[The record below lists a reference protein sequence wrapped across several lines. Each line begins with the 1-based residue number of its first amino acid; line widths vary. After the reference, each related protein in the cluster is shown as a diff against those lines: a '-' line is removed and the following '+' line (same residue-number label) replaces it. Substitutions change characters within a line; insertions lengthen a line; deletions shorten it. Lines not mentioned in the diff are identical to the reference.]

1 MPPTDEGRFSTCADI
16 RIVCTRI
23 ARMCGM
29 EPAVKNIIVRS
40 SAIQLKKICARCC
53 PEESHDIYYSIRLM
67 KILDREDPQFTLASH
82 WQTIVNYGRSIGLN
96 ISISYDRA
104 TQILPKVAALILS
117 ENLARLSS
125 PRSPAHK

>member
-1 MPPTDEGRFSTCADI
+1 
-16 RIVCTRI
+16 
-23 ARMCGM
+23 M
-29 EPAVKNIIVRS
+29 ELAVKNIIVRS
-40 SAIQLKKICARCC
+40 SAIQLKQICARCC
-53 PEESHDIYYSIRLM
+53 PEDSQDIYYSIRLI
-67 KILDREDPQFTLASH
+67 KILDRDDPEFTIASH
-82 WQTIVNYGRSIGLN
+82 WQVIVNYGRSIGLN

>member
-1 MPPTDEGRFSTCADI
+1 
-16 RIVCTRI
+16 
-23 ARMCGM
+23 
-29 EPAVKNIIVRS
+29 
-40 SAIQLKKICARCC
+40 
-53 PEESHDIYYSIRLM
+53 M
-67 KILDREDPQFTLASH
+67 KILDRDDPEFTIASH
-82 WQTIVNYGRSIGLN
+82 WQVIVNYGRSIGLN